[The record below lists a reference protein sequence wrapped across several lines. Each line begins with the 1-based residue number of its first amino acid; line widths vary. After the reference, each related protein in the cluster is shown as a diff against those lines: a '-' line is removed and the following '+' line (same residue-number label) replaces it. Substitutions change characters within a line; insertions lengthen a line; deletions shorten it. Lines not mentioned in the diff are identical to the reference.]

1 MKLLVFFC
9 KQKTA
14 YEMLIS
20 DGSSDVCSSDL
31 LVRGGGRD
39 DPPLFAPGVMQA
51 VIDRSD
57 IAGCKI
63 VLSIKLQPE
72 PDRPS
77 SGYWRRGSPLHFGCV
92 DKVWV
97 IIDYP
102 VLLLS
107 QEFYELAR
115 SLC

>member
-1 MKLLVFFC
+1 MR
-9 KQKTA
+9 
-14 YEMLIS
+14 IR
-20 DGSSDVCSSDL
+20 DWSSDVCSSDL
-31 LVRGGGRD
+31 LKVLVRGGGRD

-92 DKVWV
+92 DKVCV
-97 IIDYP
+97 IRPEERRVGKECASTCRYRGSP
-102 VLLLS
+102 S
-107 QEFYELAR
+107 H
-115 SLC
+115 

>member
-1 MKLLVFFC
+1 MR
-9 KQKTA
+9 
-14 YEMLIS
+14 IR
-20 DGSSDVCSSDL
+20 DWSSDVCSSDL
-31 LVRGGGRD
+31 LKVLVRGGGRD

-51 VIDRSD
+51 VIDRSA

-102 VLLLS
+102 VMLLS